1 MIEGGEKVPKK
12 KNILI
17 FLWEKRRK
25 RDRKPWNELGSREE
39 KKSRSSPAFDM
50 SSRPV
55 GGK

>member
-25 RDRKPWNELGSREE
+25 RDRKHWNELGSREE